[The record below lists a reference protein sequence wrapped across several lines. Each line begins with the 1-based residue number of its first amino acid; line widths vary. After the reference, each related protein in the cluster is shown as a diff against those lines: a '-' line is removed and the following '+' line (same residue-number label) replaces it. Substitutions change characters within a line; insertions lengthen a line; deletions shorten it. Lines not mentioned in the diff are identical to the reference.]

1 MPDIAQAA
9 EAIGY
14 VLCDDMI
21 FTSRITGTAQT
32 LGLKI
37 KPARSL
43 DSLRTLVAQ
52 QSPRCVIIDLANPSL
67 NLAALFSFLKESG
80 AGTARVV
87 AYGSH
92 VDTASLQAAREAGCN
107 PVLPRSRFIEELPQA
122 LPEWMGVQPD
132 AADVI
137 PS

>member
-1 MPDIAQAA
+1 MPDSAPSP

-14 VLCDDMI
+14 ALCDDMI

-67 NLAALFSFLKESG
+67 NLAALFGFLKESG
-80 AGTARVV
+80 AATARVV

-122 LPEWMGVQPD
+122 LPEWMGVQSGAPD
-132 AADVI
+132 G
-137 PS
+137 

>member
-1 MPDIAQAA
+1 MPDIAPAS

-32 LGLKI
+32 LGLKM

-52 QSPRCVIIDLANPSL
+52 QRPRCVIIDLANPSL
-67 NLAALFSFLKESG
+67 NLVALFGFLKENG
-80 AGTARVV
+80 AATARVV

-92 VDTASLQAAREAGCN
+92 VDTASLQAAREAGCS
-107 PVLPRSRFIEELPQA
+107 PVLPRSRFVEELPQA
-122 LPEWMGVQPD
+122 LPEWMGIQPGT
-132 AADVI
+132 ADG
-137 PS
+137 